1 MHDTNIAAAL
11 AQIEEKGYRVGYV
24 VLDLTTGGELSY
36 NADEVIYGASTIKA
50 PYVGSFAR
58 ENPQA
63 AEEDYE
69 AIYRTLV
76 NSSNDDYTMLWE
88 KYGTDCMVRFC
99 EEAGLAPELGRQK
112 WPGMSARQLCMLWQQ
127 LYRDFAAG
135 RIDERVGRCMEV
147 RGSAPIGKL
156 LGAQYPT
163 RTKLGGIAGSNEYY
177 QAANDAGIV
186 YAGDHPYIMVIMTT
200 ASAKFELLEPLIL
213 ALDEAHGKMV

>member
-1 MHDTNIAAAL
+1 MSNITAAI
-11 AQIEEKGYRVGYV
+11 QNIEEKGYHVGYIV
-24 VLDLTTGGELSY
+24 HDLSTGKELTY

-50 PYVGSFAR
+50 PYVASFAR

-69 AIYRTLV
+69 AIYKTLV

-99 EEAGLAPELGRQK
+99 EDSGLDPEWGKQK
-112 WPGMSARQLCMLWQQ
+112 WLAMSARHLCRLWEQI
-127 LYRDFAAG
+127 YRDFNAG
-135 RIDERVGRCMEV
+135 HIDEKIGKCMEV

-156 LGAQYPT
+156 LGAKYPT
-163 RTKLGGIAGSNEYY
+163 RTKLGGIAGSNNYY

-186 YAGDHPYIMVIMTT
+186 YAGDNPYIMVIMTT

-213 ALDEAHGKMV
+213 ALDEAHQEMMK